1 MKKHLALLSVFIV
14 LATSCVQDD
23 IEPTNFDYVYHAHII
38 KPLIGVKTHGQA
50 LDIDVLFESHVDEY
64 IHNINIRVFSKTDS
78 VELYNKPLVSR
89 VDSPMAFNFIDTLH
103 LSQANGFISGQ
114 EYVVESKIWATEDG
128 ESEESESITFQVQ

>member
-1 MKKHLALLSVFIV
+1 M
-14 LATSCVQDD
+14 
-23 IEPTNFDYVYHAHII
+23 
-38 KPLIGVKTHGQA
+38 
-50 LDIDVLFESHVDEY
+50 DEY

-89 VDSPMAFNFIDTLH
+89 IDSPMAFNFTDTLH

-114 EYVVESKIWATEDG
+114 EYVVESKIWAIEDG